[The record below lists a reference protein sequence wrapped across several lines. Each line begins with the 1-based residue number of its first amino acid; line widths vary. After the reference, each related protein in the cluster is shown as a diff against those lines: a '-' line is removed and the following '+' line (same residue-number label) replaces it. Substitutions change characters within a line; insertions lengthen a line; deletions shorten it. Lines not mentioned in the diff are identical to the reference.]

1 MSREKTA
8 EIDFRDVVI
17 VGAGPAGLAAS
28 LTTAHRGLK
37 TLIVEAKD
45 HTGGQ
50 PSFLYSEK
58 RIIDIP
64 GFPDGITGADLSERV
79 YRQALNAD
87 VEFSFNEELIQID
100 DTDRKEKKER
110 LFCVVTDKSEYH
122 CRKVIIA
129 VGLLHYPRKL
139 PILDALKTDQIY
151 YKIPKLSD
159 YSGKR
164 VTIVGG
170 GDSAMDAAVMVLERN
185 GNVDLII
192 REDVPPG
199 KVDTLSRIKES
210 GGNVHTSSE
219 IISAKYSDNSF
230 ELGMGK
236 NVIQSDLVIVQ
247 AGFLSAKDTFKK
259 LNIRLKD
266 DGSIAVDSYFETSRE
281 GIFAA
286 GDVHG
291 DIELITVA
299 WAEGI
304 QSAIYAFK
312 EISSPYWLNERRLK
326 DQKMALIGEKII
338 AAASGSMRSQ

>member
-1 MSREKTA
+1 MIEKDK
-8 EIDFRDVVI
+8 IDFWDLVI
-17 VGAGPAGLAAS
+17 LGAGPAGLSSS

-37 TLIVEAKD
+37 TLVIEAKE
-45 HTGGQ
+45 HSGGQ

-64 GFPDGITGADLSERV
+64 GFPDGITGADISERV
-79 YRQALNAD
+79 YRQALNAG
-87 VEFSFNEELIQID
+87 VEFRFNEELVQID
-100 DTDRKEKKER
+100 DTDIKVKEDS
-110 LFCVVTDKSEYH
+110 LFCVVTNKSKYY

-139 PILDALKTDQIY
+139 AILDNLKTDQVF
-151 YKIPKLSD
+151 YKVPKIND

-164 VTIVGG
+164 AVIIGG
-170 GDSAMDAAVMVLERN
+170 GDSALDAAVMVLERN
-185 GNVDLII
+185 GEVDLVIK
-192 REDVPPG
+192 EYVPNG
-199 KVDTLSRIKES
+199 KADTLQRIIDS

-219 IISAKYSDNSF
+219 IINAEYSENAF
-230 ELGMGK
+230 KLELGK
-236 NVIQSDLVIVQ
+236 NVICADLVIVQ
-247 AGFLSAKDTFKK
+247 IGFLSAKDTFKK
-259 LNIRLKD
+259 LKIILKD
-266 DGSIAVDSYFETSRE
+266 DGSIAVDSYFETSRD

-312 EISSPYWLNERRLK
+312 EISSPYWLNEKRLK
-326 DQKMALIGEKII
+326 DHKMALIGEKII
-338 AAASGSMRSQ
+338 AAAANASHRED

>member
-1 MSREKTA
+1 MSGEEKQ
-8 EIDFRDVVI
+8 IDFRDVVI

-64 GFPDGITGADLSERV
+64 GFPDGITGADLSDRV
-79 YRQALNAD
+79 YRQALNAE
-87 VEFSFNEELIQID
+87 VEFNFNEELVQID
-100 DTDRKEKKER
+100 DTDKIEKNDR
-110 LFCVVTDKSEYH
+110 LFCVVTDKSRYY

-129 VGLLHYPRKL
+129 VGLLHYPRQL
-139 PILDALKTDQIY
+139 PILDALKTDQVY
-151 YKIPKLSD
+151 YKIPTLKD

-170 GDSAMDAAVMVLERN
+170 GDSALDAAVMVLERN
-185 GNVDLII
+185 GEVDLIV
-192 REDVPPG
+192 REDVPLG
-199 KVDTLSRIKES
+199 KLDTLTRIKDS
-210 GGNVHTSSE
+210 GGNVYISSE
-219 IISAKYSDNSF
+219 ILAAELLDNGFSLD
-230 ELGMGK
+230 LGNK
-236 NVIQSDLVIVQ
+236 TINSDLVIVQ
-247 AGFLSAKDTFKK
+247 VGFLSAKDTFKK
-259 LNIRLKD
+259 LNIKLKD

-281 GIFAA
+281 GLFAA

-304 QSAIYAFK
+304 QAAIYAFK

-326 DQKMALIGEKII
+326 DQKMSLIKEKMNL
-338 AAASGSMRSQ
+338 AVEAKK

>member
-1 MSREKTA
+1 MRIQETEKVN
-8 EIDFRDVVI
+8 FWDVVI

-28 LTTAHRGLK
+28 LTTAHRGLR
-37 TLIVEAKD
+37 TVIVEAKE

-64 GFPDGITGADLSERV
+64 GFPEGITGADLSERV
-79 YRQALNAD
+79 YRQALNAE
-87 VEFSFNEELIQID
+87 VEFRFNEELVQID
-100 DTDRKEKKER
+100 DTDKIEKNER
-110 LFCVVTDKSEYH
+110 LFCVVTDKAEYY

-139 PILDALKTDQIY
+139 PKLDVLETDQVY
-151 YKIPKLSD
+151 YKIPKLND
-159 YSGKR
+159 YVGKR
-164 VTIVGG
+164 ITIVGG

-185 GNVDLII
+185 GEVDLIV
-192 REDVPPG
+192 REDIPFG
-199 KVDTLSRIKES
+199 KVDTLARIKDC

-219 IISAKYSDNSF
+219 ILSAEISDSGF
-230 ELGMGK
+230 ELDLGA
-236 NVIQSDLVIVQ
+236 NIIHSDLVIVQ
-247 AGFLSAKDTFKK
+247 IGFLSAKDTFKK

-266 DGSIAVDSYFETSRE
+266 DGSIVVDSYFETSRD

-304 QSAIYAFK
+304 QAAIYAFK

-326 DQKMALIGEKII
+326 DQKMALIGEKL
-338 AAASGSMRSQ
+338 RYCK